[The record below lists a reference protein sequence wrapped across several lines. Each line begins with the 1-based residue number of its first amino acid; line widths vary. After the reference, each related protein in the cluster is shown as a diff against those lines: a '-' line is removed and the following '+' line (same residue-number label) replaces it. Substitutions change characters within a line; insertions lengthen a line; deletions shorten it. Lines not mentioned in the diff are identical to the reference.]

1 MERGKVIFLKVAVI
15 LLGVIILV
23 SCTLLPELAKYTAE
37 MYPEYAYLQY
47 PVLFG
52 IYITVIP
59 FYIALFQAYKLLNYI
74 ETKNAFSQLSVRS
87 LHTIQRCAVTISIL
101 YVNGMVGLLIFN
113 ALHPGIFLVGM
124 AIIFTS
130 FVVAVFAMVL
140 QALLKSALEMK
151 EENELTV

>member
-87 LHTIQRCAVTISIL
+87 LHTIQRYAVTISIL